1 MKIRSVEAIWLRVPI
16 PEEKR
21 HTSSY
26 GRADAFDTVLVRIAT
41 ECGLVG
47 HGEGKSSVFTA
58 SDNHALVQIVEKEYA
73 PRLIGQDPRAITR
86 LWDEMYNGVRVG
98 YAVQHGRA
106 FPAFGRRGISLAAI
120 SGIDVACWDILG
132 QSLNAPIWQLLGGKR
147 RDRMPAYASGGWADA
162 DGIGA
167 QLLGYCQRGGF
178 KAVKMRVGAADGSVL
193 ASARRVRAAREAL
206 GPDIDLMCDAHGTL
220 NVAEAKRFCRLV
232 EDCNIAWF
240 EEPVGPD
247 DKRGMAEV
255 RVQTDIPIAAG
266 ESEVT
271 RFEFRDLILAG
282 CGRCSATRY
291 RHRRRHYRN
300 STHRS
305 ALRGAPVALFTTHLG
320 WSAVVRRRRP
330 YLRRR
335 HQFLHPR
342 IFAWRQ
348 SDAARACQRIFSRG
362 GRVRDHPR
370 PSGAGHQH
378 RRRLRQTVSAQLAC
392 PH

>member
-282 CGRCSATRY
+282 AVDVLQPDIAIVGGITETQRIEALCAAHQLRFSPHIWGGAPSFAAGVHISAAATSSFILEYSLGANPMLHELANESFPVEDGYVTIPDRPGLGISIDEGFVKRY
-291 RHRRRHYRN
+291 RLN
-300 STHRS
+300 
-305 ALRGAPVALFTTHLG
+305 
-320 WSAVVRRRRP
+320 
-330 YLRRR
+330 
-335 HQFLHPR
+335 
-342 IFAWRQ
+342 
-348 SDAARACQRIFSRG
+348 
-362 GRVRDHPR
+362 
-370 PSGAGHQH
+370 
-378 RRRLRQTVSAQLAC
+378 
-392 PH
+392 